1 MNGSLSLS
9 QITVSLS
16 KFLHRF
22 HVILFALIVIG
33 GLSAATFMLYGA
45 IASSSA
51 TNEPAVSSNSFDQ
64 KTIDKIEGLR
74 DPNESSVPLKLPQ
87 GRTNP
92 FE

>member
-9 QITVSLS
+9 QITIALS

-33 GLSAATFMLYGA
+33 GLSVATFLLYGT

-51 TNEPAVSSNSFDQ
+51 SNEPTASSNSFD
-64 KTIDKIEGLR
+64 KSTIDKIKELR
-74 DPNESSVPLKLPQ
+74 DPSEQSEPLQLPQ

-92 FE
+92 FQ